1 VKHRRKK
8 TLGLCA
14 IFKGVSAAI
23 IAYRWAEV
31 SQSLG
36 TERHNEKIATDENL
50 WKEVWPNLNGIL
62 STVKQFK
69 QQVDKY
75 L

>member
-1 VKHRRKK
+1 MKHRRKK

-14 IFKGVSAAI
+14 IFKGISAATR
-23 IAYRWAEV
+23 AYRLAEV
-31 SQSLG
+31 SQSIG
-36 TERHNEKIATDENL
+36 TERHNENKAIDENL
-50 WKEVWPNLNGIL
+50 WKKVWRNLNRIL

-69 QQVDKY
+69 QEEDKY